1 MQQTLLTGQFVL
13 IFVVTFKNL
22 FLFWLGILKIWKL
35 PQSVV
40 ACGSWLVW
48 GSTLLPGGLG
58 GKKYLTGEQMA
69 KALPQKNFVQ
79 FYEFLSNLDTRLLCI
94 PDQ

>member
-1 MQQTLLTGQFVL
+1 MQQTLLMGQFVL

-40 ACGSWLVW
+40 ACGSYTR

-58 GKKYLTGEQMA
+58 GKKYLTEEQMA
-69 KALPQKNFVQ
+69 KVILQKNCVQ
-79 FYEFLSNLDTRLLCI
+79 FYEFLSILDTRLLCI

>member
-1 MQQTLLTGQFVL
+1 MLQTLLTGQFVL

-22 FLFWLGILKIWKL
+22 FLFWLGIVKIWKL

-40 ACGSWLVW
+40 ACGSYTR
-48 GSTLLPGGLG
+48 GSTLLSG

-69 KALPQKNFVQ
+69 KVLPQKNFVK
-79 FYEFLSNLDTRLLCI
+79 FYEFLSTLDTRLLCN